1 MQSSVMMSSLISSLC
16 RNSFS
21 SSLNNSLA
29 DLDTKV
35 YENFTVETRKMFGE
49 ENDAVKEEV
58 PENDSVE
65 NSFPEEKQESEESGT
80 SEEVHNIDI
89 HVVVNDTPVTLTGKS
104 RYAVVDIFLVYDFDL
119 SKPQGSG
126 VAIEVNGQ
134 KTDYSSF
141 VADGDI
147 IKIYWEQ

>member
-1 MQSSVMMSSLISSLC
+1 
-16 RNSFS
+16 
-21 SSLNNSLA
+21 
-29 DLDTKV
+29 
-35 YENFTVETRKMFGE
+35 MFGE

-65 NSFPEEKQESEESGT
+65 NSFPEEKQEFEESGA
-80 SEEVHNIDI
+80 SEAVQNIDI

-119 SKPQGSG
+119 SKPHGSG